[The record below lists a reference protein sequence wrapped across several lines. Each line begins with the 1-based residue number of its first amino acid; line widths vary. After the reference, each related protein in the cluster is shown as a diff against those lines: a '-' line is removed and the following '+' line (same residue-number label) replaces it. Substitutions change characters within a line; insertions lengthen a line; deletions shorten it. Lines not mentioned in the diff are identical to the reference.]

1 MRSSASRRRCVPARD
16 ARAGRAQR
24 LQWRACGGAAAGT
37 GKGFTVAAQTDL
49 GYIVVEGPIGV
60 GKTTLA
66 RRLAASL
73 GGETLLE
80 APQDNPFLPRFY
92 DNPRAH
98 ALSTQ
103 LFFLLQ
109 RAQQM
114 RELAQGDMFA
124 RVRVADFMMEKDRL
138 FAELTLDEHELSL
151 YERVFAQLVRD
162 VPTPDLVIYLQA
174 PVDVLLERV
183 ANRGVPYEDSLDAR
197 YLQRLAAAYTR
208 YFFHYEAAPLVIV
221 NAAEINLAHGDRD
234 YNLLF
239 EQIQTIRKG
248 RHYLNPL
255 PF

>member
-1 MRSSASRRRCVPARD
+1 MVGLRK
-16 ARAGRAQR
+16 
-24 LQWRACGGAAAGT
+24 WGAAGAGNRC
-37 GKGFTVAAQTDL
+37 TVASGSEL

-66 RRLAASL
+66 RRLANSL

-80 APQDNPFLPRFY
+80 APEDNPFLPRFY
-92 DNPRAH
+92 ENPRAH

-114 RELAQGDMFA
+114 RELVQRDLFA
-124 RVRVADFMMEKDRL
+124 SVRVADFMLDKDRL
-138 FAELTLDEHELSL
+138 FAELTLDADELDL
-151 YERVFAQLVRD
+151 YLKVNEQLVRD
-162 VPTPDLVIYLQA
+162 VPVPDLVIYLQA

-183 ANRGVPYEDSLDAR
+183 ASRGVSYEDRIAPR
-197 YLQRLAAAYTR
+197 YLHRLASAYTR
-208 YFFHYEAAPLVIV
+208 FFYHYEAAPLMIV
-221 NAAEINLAHGDRD
+221 NAAQINLAHGDDD

-239 EQIQTIRKG
+239 EQIRTIRKG

>member
-1 MRSSASRRRCVPARD
+1 MAGSRGVRD
-16 ARAGRAQR
+16 GHRE
-24 LQWRACGGAAAGT
+24 GG
-37 GKGFTVAAQTDL
+37 TVASGSEL

-73 GGETLLE
+73 GGEALLE
-80 APQDNPFLPRFY
+80 APDDNPFLPRFY
-92 DNPRAH
+92 ANPRAH

-114 RELAQGDMFA
+114 RELTQQDMFA
-124 RVRVADFMMEKDRL
+124 RVRVADFMVDKDRL
-138 FAELTLDEHELSL
+138 FAELTLDADELAL
-151 YERVFAQLVRD
+151 YMKVNEQLVRE
-162 VPTPDLVIYLQA
+162 VPVPDLVIYLQA

-183 ANRGVPYEDSLDAR
+183 ASRGVAYEDGIAPR
-197 YLQRLAAAYTR
+197 YLHRLTMAYTR
-208 YFFHYEAAPLVIV
+208 FFYHYEASPLVIV
-221 NAAEINLAHGDRD
+221 NAAAIDLAHGDDD

-239 EQIQTIRKG
+239 ERIQTIRKG